1 MLLVCAYVFRAD
13 LWYWITVCAFLQGTW
28 FLLLSAFLSCLECF
42 VEGWG
47 PVSTAPLPPHG
58 TLEKSSPDEASL
70 IYPQGLLLFVED
82 QSSFSSTLTSLYFT
96 IHNFSFP
103 IFPLLHFEATLG
115 LKNSSPS
122 AWTFIIP
129 YFSLLWSSHFLCSPS
144 PGYLVHSTWKSPVI
158 FWSVGL
164 ENMFVHC
171 RSCFSSFPLS
181 PGN

>member
-1 MLLVCAYVFRAD
+1 MLFSREHDFSCFQRSLVAWSALWRAEA
-13 LWYWITVCAFLQGTW
+13 LWA
-28 FLLLSAFLSCLECF
+28 
-42 VEGWG
+42 
-47 PVSTAPLPPHG
+47 LPHYHPHG

-144 PGYLVHSTWKSPVI
+144 PGYLVHSTWKSPAI